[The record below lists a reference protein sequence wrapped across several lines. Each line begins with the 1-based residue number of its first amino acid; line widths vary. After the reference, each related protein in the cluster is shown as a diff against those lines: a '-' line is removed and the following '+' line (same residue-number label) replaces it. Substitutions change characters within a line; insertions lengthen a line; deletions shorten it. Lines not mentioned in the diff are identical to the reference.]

1 MFLTLRCNDR
11 IGRADYKGSQRNS
24 GGDGDDLYLGSD
36 VGYMEVYI
44 CQFIKLCTEWGI
56 SYCM

>member
-1 MFLTLRCNDR
+1 MTLRCYDH

-36 VGYMEVYI
+36 VSYMEVYI